1 MNIQNEYTNIQKI
14 VEDAGNAS
22 GQGLGA
28 PRWFSVAH
36 TALRQ
41 VERLLAACAAA
52 MLLTIMLVATVDV
65 ALRYL
70 FNAPLGWS
78 YDVISL
84 YLMAG
89 VFFLALAETL
99 ERHGHIAVDLL
110 HGHLSPRARHAA
122 LLPGYVLSALV
133 LGAIAW
139 LAAVSAAESYAS
151 GDVIVGRFDW
161 PTWIPGT
168 FVALGFAVLAL
179 RVVHRIVGHVLS
191 SLAGRSV
198 VALPPIAGME
208 H

>member
-1 MNIQNEYTNIQKI
+1 MNTDNEYTNNRRMSK
-14 VEDAGNAS
+14 EARNAS
-22 GQGLGA
+22 GRGPGA

-36 TALRQ
+36 TALRL
-41 VERLLAACAAA
+41 VERLLVVCAAA
-52 MLLTIMLVATVDV
+52 MLLTIMLIATADV

-122 LLPGYVLSALV
+122 LLPGYVLAALV

-139 LAAVSAAESYAS
+139 LAAASAAESYAS
-151 GDVIVGRFDW
+151 GDVIAGRFDW
-161 PTWIPGT
+161 PTWIAGA
-168 FVALGFAVLAL
+168 FVALGFSVLAL
-179 RVVHRIVGHVLS
+179 RVVHRVVGHALS
-191 SLAGRSV
+191 ALSGRQV
-198 VALPPIAGME
+198 VTLPPVAGME